1 MAKQQ
6 ITGFEIRPLQEKTGL
21 LGRKQTDD
29 QILQM
34 DCPGGSVQ
42 IRRSTVL
49 EAGGNWV
56 KLKRRIMHLAEEKDI
71 PFTDHTVDN

>member
-6 ITGFEIRPLQEKTGL
+6 IIGVEIRPLQEKTGL
-21 LGRKQTDD
+21 LGRKQTSD

-34 DCPGGSVQ
+34 DFHGGSVL

-56 KLKRRIMHLAEEKDI
+56 KLKRRIMRLTEEKDI
-71 PFTDHTVDN
+71 PFTDYTVDN